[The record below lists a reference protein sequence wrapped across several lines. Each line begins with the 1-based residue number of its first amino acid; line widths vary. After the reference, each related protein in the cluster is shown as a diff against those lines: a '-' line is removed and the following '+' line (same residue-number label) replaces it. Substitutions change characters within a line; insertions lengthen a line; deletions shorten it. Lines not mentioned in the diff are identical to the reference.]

1 MHDVGWT
8 PPVSISRFGRAA
20 RAAATVIGLLGAW
33 QALVT
38 LLAPPAFILPPPLR
52 VLRSLVER
60 RDLLLE
66 HGAITLGEILAGL
79 LLGSLLGCIA
89 GLAVAA
95 WPFARRWLQPALIAS
110 QSLPVF
116 TLAPILVLWLGYGFA
131 SKVAMAALIIFF
143 PVAVAAQDGLANT
156 PRELIDVARSLGASP
171 LGVLLRVRLPA
182 ALPALA
188 SGLRIAAAIAPIG
201 AVIGEWVGAAG
212 GLGFVMMQA
221 NARMQTD
228 LMFAAVLVLAA
239 IAIALH
245 AAVDLLLAR
254 CMPWLPVNRTQRAS

>member
-1 MHDVGWT
+1 MHDVSWT
-8 PPVSISRFGRAA
+8 RITKNAWIGRAA
-20 RAAATVIGLLGAW
+20 RALTTLIGLLGLW
-33 QALVT
+33 HALVL
-38 LLAPPAFILPPPLR
+38 LLAPPAFILPPPSR
-52 VLRSLVER
+52 VLATLVER
-60 RDLLLE
+60 RHLLLD
-66 HGAITLGEILAGL
+66 HGTITLGEILAGL
-79 LLGSLLGCIA
+79 VLGSILGCLA
-89 GLAVAA
+89 GLVIAA
-95 WPFARRWLQPALIAS
+95 WPPARRWLQPTLVAS

-156 PRELIDVARSLGASP
+156 PRALIDVARSLGASP
-171 LGVLLRVRLPA
+171 LGVLLLVRLPA

-245 AAVDLLLAR
+245 AAVDLLITH
-254 CMPWLPVNRTQRAS
+254 CMPWLAVNRTTRPF